1 MKKFLG
7 ITFGGLHSKILAVLL
22 IFLLAIVGFNT
33 AVSIYKTSTLSK
45 IVDESGKEQ
54 RAAIEQVSGDT
65 MYKTIENSL
74 TTINTLRAE
83 KLDDEFAGIENNIFM
98 LQDLAR
104 NFFENSDE
112 LEPASVPL
120 PDPDNENELE
130 VHLLFEEG
138 VDYSRSEYVGIAG
151 HMVDTMVSMVETNDM
166 MDSCYIGLADGTHIG
181 VGCGGADKYDENGK
195 QKPYPVRHRPWYVS
209 ALEKGDIIFT
219 GVERDAFNN
228 SLSVTCAAPVIVNG
242 RTVGV
247 VGADITIAN
256 MDEFVDEANSD
267 AAFIFVINND
277 AQIIAVPENN
287 GIFKVDESDN
297 AEDLRNSDNKAL
309 ADFITRAL
317 KAPTGLETVTLNDKE
332 YYLSGVPMNTMGWA
346 VVSVVDKEITT
357 SSTNYL
363 LSEINRIN
371 TDSADKFRN
380 GMKTLSA
387 LSFVI
392 VILIIIVGSLSALI
406 VANRI
411 VKPITA
417 MTDNITGKSGV
428 NGAFEMKDIY
438 RTGDEIQVLAESFND
453 LSVKTLR
460 YIENITEITK
470 EKERI
475 GTELSLAT
483 KIQVG
488 MLPHIFPP
496 FPHRHEIDIYA
507 LMEPAREVG
516 GDFYDFFLVDEDH
529 LGMVMADVSG
539 KGVPAALFMMIS
551 KALIKSNAM
560 LGQSPAEVLMKVN
573 NLICVNNQAEMFVT
587 VWLGIFEISTGKLT
601 AANAGH
607 EYPVIKHTDGN
618 FELYKDKHGFVIG
631 GMEDVRYKEYTIDM
645 KKGDRIFLYTDGVPE
660 ATDSQ
665 EQMFG
670 TDRMLEAL
678 NIDSE
683 ASPKQLLKNVR
694 NAVNKFVKEAEQ
706 FDDLTMM
713 CLEYKGSEPLDSK
726 QEK

>member
-7 ITFGGLHSKILAVLL
+7 ITLGGLHSKILAVLL

-33 AVSIYKTSTLSK
+33 TVSIYKTSTLSK

-54 RAAIEQVSGDT
+54 STAIEKVSGDT

-83 KLDDEFAGIENNIFM
+83 KLDDEFNEIENNIFM

-104 NFFENSDE
+104 TLFEKADE
-112 LEPASVPL
+112 LEPVSVPL
-120 PDPDNENELE
+120 PDPDNEDELE
-130 VHLLFEEG
+130 VHLLYEEG
-138 VDYSRSEYVGIAG
+138 VDYAHSEYVGIAG
-151 HMVDTMVSMVETNDM
+151 HMVDTMVSMVETDDM
-166 MDSCYIGLADGTHIG
+166 MDSCYIGLADGTHVG
-181 VGCGGADKYDENGK
+181 VGCGGADKFDENGK

-242 RTVGV
+242 RTVAV
-247 VGADITIAN
+247 VGTDITIEN
-256 MDEFVDEANSD
+256 MDEFVAETNSEAE
-267 AAFIFVINND
+267 FIFVINND
-277 AQIIAVPENN
+277 GQIIAVPENN
-287 GIFKVDESDN
+287 GIFKLDESDN
-297 AEDLRNSDNKAL
+297 AEDLRNSDNKEL
-309 ADFITRAL
+309 ADFITNAL
-317 KAPTGLETVTLNDKE
+317 KEPTGLETVTLNDKE
-332 YYLSGVPMNTMGWA
+332 YYLSSAPMKTVGWA
-346 VVSVVDKEITT
+346 VVSVVDKEMTQM
-357 SSTNYL
+357 STDQL
-363 LSEINRIN
+363 LTEINRIN
-371 TDSADKFRN
+371 TDSADKFRD
-380 GMKTLSA
+380 GMSKLSMM
-387 LSFVI
+387 SVVI
-392 VILIIIVGSLSALI
+392 IVLIIIVGSISALL

-417 MTDNITGKSGV
+417 MTDNLTGKDG
-428 NGAFEMKDIY
+428 NGTFEMKEMY
-438 RTGDEIQVLAESFND
+438 RTGDEIQVLAESFD
-453 LSVKTLR
+453 KLSKDTVK

-483 KIQVG
+483 QIQVG

-507 LMEPAREVG
+507 VMEPAREVG

-529 LGMVMADVSG
+529 LGLVMADVSG

-551 KALIKSNAM
+551 KAILKSNAM

-573 NLICVNNQAEMFVT
+573 NLICANNQAEMFVT

-607 EYPVIKHTDGN
+607 EYPALKRADGS

-645 KKGDRIFLYTDGVPE
+645 KKGDKLFLYTDGVPE

-678 NIDSE
+678 NIDNE
-683 ASPKQLLKNVR
+683 ADAEQLLKNVR
-694 NAVNKFVKEAEQ
+694 NAVNGFVKEAEQ

-713 CLEYKGSEPLDSK
+713 CLEYKGSEPLESK

>member
-1 MKKFLG
+1 MG

-151 HMVDTMVSMVETNDM
+151 NMVDTMVSMVETNDM

-346 VVSVVDKEITT
+346 VVSVVDKEMTT
-357 SSTNYL
+357 NSTNYL

-371 TDSADKFRN
+371 TDSADSFRH

-417 MTDNITGKSGV
+417 MTDNITGKSGA
-428 NGAFEMKDIY
+428 NGTFEMKDIY

-453 LSVKTLR
+453 LSVKTLQ